1 VAYESFSAERFFT
14 EITTEAAARTL
25 LWRSRFQGKEFHCP
39 RCHAEQFYALATRP
53 EVRTCKGCRRQ
64 LRLRA
69 GTIFES
75 SKTSLLLWVKALFY
89 VMQGKRG
96 ISAQELQR
104 HLGLKSYGRV
114 WSMLQK
120 IRAALQHRDAGYQVG
135 DGVIE
140 LDAGTFGRR
149 ETGNQ
154 CDVLV
159 AIETK
164 AWVDVKGQARSR
176 AGFAKVLVG
185 KETKAHA
192 QQLVDTGVR
201 AGAMVNT
208 DGSWSFRNVTGVD
221 VDYQVVSGDRAACER
236 WLPWVHKFI
245 SNAKVW
251 INGTH
256 HGVKDKHMGRYV
268 GEYTYRF
275 NRRHDVPRLFH
286 RALVACALAP
296 PVKLCALC

>member
-1 VAYESFSAERFFT
+1 MSYEPFPAERFFT
-14 EITTEAAARTL
+14 EITTEAEARAL
-25 LWRSRFQGKEFHCP
+25 LWRSRFQGKDFDCP
-39 RCHAEQFYALATRP
+39 QCHSEEFYALRTRP

-96 ISAQELQR
+96 MSAQELQR
-104 HLGLKSYGRV
+104 HLNLKSYGRV

-140 LDAGTFGRR
+140 LDAGTFGRQ
-149 ETGNQ
+149 ETSNQ

-164 AWVDVKGQARSR
+164 AWVDAQGRERSR

-185 KETKAHA
+185 KETKVQA

-208 DGSWSFRNVTGVD
+208 DGSWSFRNVGGVD
-221 VDYQVVSGDRAACER
+221 VDYQVVSGNPEARDR

-245 SNAKVW
+245 SNAKAW
-251 INGTH
+251 INGMH

-296 PVKLCALC
+296 PVKLYALC

>member
-1 VAYESFSAERFFT
+1 MAYESFSAERFFT
-14 EITTEAAARTL
+14 EITTEAEARTL
-25 LWRSRFQGKEFHCP
+25 LWRSRFQDKEFHCP

-114 WSMLQK
+114 WRMLQK
-120 IRAALQHRDAGYQVG
+120 IRAALHHRDAGYQVG
-135 DGVIE
+135 DGGIE

-149 ETGNQ
+149 ETGNH

-164 AWVDVKGQARSR
+164 AWVNANGQARSR
-176 AGFAKVLVG
+176 AGVAKVLVG

-192 QQLVDTGVR
+192 QQLADTGVR
-201 AGAMVNT
+201 AGALVNT
-208 DGSWSFRNVTGVD
+208 DGRWSFRNVTGVA
-221 VDYQVVSGDRAACER
+221 VDYHVVSGDRAACER
-236 WLPWVHKFI
+236 WLPWVHTFI
-245 SNAKVW
+245 SNAKAW

-256 HGVKDKHMGRYV
+256 DGVKDKHMGRYV
-268 GEYTYRF
+268 GEYPYRV